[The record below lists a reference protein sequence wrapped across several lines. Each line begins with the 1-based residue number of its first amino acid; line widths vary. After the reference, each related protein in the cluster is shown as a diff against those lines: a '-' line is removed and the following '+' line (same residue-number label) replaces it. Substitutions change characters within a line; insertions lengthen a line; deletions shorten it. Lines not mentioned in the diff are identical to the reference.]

1 MRPTPTSST
10 PNAQYRQ
17 SSLHSTTYSA
27 AGMGAGGLPRAQG
40 LPSPSDLASM
50 YTRQFAM
57 SKTAAPSIYQAAAS
71 AAAATANQTYTH
83 GLTVLQCAR
92 SRAPA
97 DPHVYRDWLIFEER
111 LKQSYR
117 RLQRKR
123 RNYLVQ
129 IIAFG
134 VLVVYFAWFGLFGT
148 KSYRLTCKLLSAGSA
163 YCIYLIV
170 TNRRFL
176 QSIKYPTQCNRA
188 LHQFRIR
195 FETSPLHAPNPFMVA
210 TAVVSAATSTDSAA
224 ILAATPGAELTQ
236 SDVISGPASDDS
248 PLARLPRFMTESQL
262 SFFPTVPRQLRD
274 GYVEFKATYYRKR
287 DAAKK
292 RLQERVRRD
301 KQRRP
306 SFSSPGFA
314 KAGERRPK
322 QRAQNDQHSPCR
334 ESSPLLAAYSSGNS
348 LGLGSFLSGADSAT
362 DDSSTTTSSVLSR
375 RPPSA
380 YAYRRPGSGLA
391 YSLSEQASGSDG
403 ESSLLPTASHL

>member
-1 MRPTPTSST
+1 
-10 PNAQYRQ
+10 
-17 SSLHSTTYSA
+17 
-27 AGMGAGGLPRAQG
+27 MGAGGLPRSQA
-40 LPSPSDLASM
+40 LPSPSDLTSM

-57 SKTAAPSIYQAAAS
+57 SKSTASNIYQAALS
-71 AAAATANQTYTH
+71 AAAATTNQTYTH

-92 SRAPA
+92 SRAPV

-134 VLVVYFAWFGLFGT
+134 ILVFYFAWFGLFGT

-188 LHQFRIR
+188 LHQFRMR
-195 FETSPLHAPNPFMVA
+195 FETSPLHAPNPFLVA
-210 TAVVSAATSTDSAA
+210 TAVSAATSTDSAA
-224 ILAATPGAELTQ
+224 ILAAATPDMEPTKPSMDPSSQGTSPTNE
-236 SDVISGPASDDS
+236 S

-274 GYVEFKATYYRKR
+274 GYM
-287 DAAKK
+287 
-292 RLQERVRRD
+292 
-301 KQRRP
+301 
-306 SFSSPGFA
+306 
-314 KAGERRPK
+314 
-322 QRAQNDQHSPCR
+322 
-334 ESSPLLAAYSSGNS
+334 
-348 LGLGSFLSGADSAT
+348 
-362 DDSSTTTSSVLSR
+362 
-375 RPPSA
+375 
-380 YAYRRPGSGLA
+380 
-391 YSLSEQASGSDG
+391 
-403 ESSLLPTASHL
+403 